1 VIFPKSVSNFSIN
14 KTQVKDMPLKDAVD
28 IFEKEFI
35 NDVLNKVSGSRKEAA
50 RILGIHRNTLQK
62 KLTE

>member
-1 VIFPKSVSNFSIN
+1 
-14 KTQVKDMPLKDAVD
+14 MPLKEAVD

-35 NDVLNKVSGSRKEAA
+35 NDVLKRVRGSRKDAA

-62 KLTE
+62 KLTDQM